1 VSGNGF
7 VYAGIIGI
15 WAIVL
20 LPSLLHRHE
29 QVDDPRSMDRFSTA
43 MRILARRTPST
54 TPSGR
59 YATATRPSLVAAL
72 PVRSR
77 VAARRRRLLLALTLS
92 TLLLAGVAA
101 LGSVPWWSPL
111 VGVVLLTL
119 FLVHLRLQARRV
131 AVVDRHRRSLTRA
144 AQAQQRRRH
153 REDWVH
159 RARGDRTPSGTS
171 TDLDL
176 DADASPV
183 AADPDAWAPVPVP
196 LPTYVTAPKAVRRT
210 RVIDL
215 TTPGAWTSARLREEE
230 PSAIDPA
237 ARRIT
242 EGVEPQD
249 ATDEALDGELD
260 DIIERRPAV
269 G

>member
-7 VYAGIIGI
+7 VYAGIIAI
-15 WAIVL
+15 WAVVL

-43 MRILARRTPST
+43 MRILARRTPS
-54 TPSGR
+54 PARSGSV
-59 YATATRPSLVAAL
+59 PSLGATPA
-72 PVRSR
+72 VRSR
-77 VAARRRRLLLALTLS
+77 LAARRRRLLLALTLS
-92 TLLLAGVAA
+92 TVLLAGVAA
-101 LGSVPWWSPL
+101 LGNLPWWSPL

-119 FLVHLRLQARRV
+119 FLVHLRLQTRR
-131 AVVDRHRRSLTRA
+131 AADVDRRRRSLTRSV
-144 AQAQQRRRH
+144 QSRQRRRD
-153 REDWVH
+153 REDWVR
-159 RARGDRTPSGTS
+159 RARERRAGSEVDS
-171 TDLDL
+171 DL
-176 DADASPV
+176 DAHSAPV

-215 TTPGAWTSARLREEE
+215 TTPGAWTSGRLREEE

-237 ARRIT
+237 ARAIT
-242 EGVEPQD
+242 DGVPPED

>member
-43 MRILARRTPST
+43 MRILARRTPT
-54 TPSGR
+54 TAPSAR
-59 YATATRPSLVAAL
+59 SAIATRPSLLAASA
-72 PVRSR
+72 VRPR
-77 VAARRRRLLLALTLS
+77 LAARRRRLLLALTLS
-92 TLLLAGVAA
+92 TLLLAGVAG
-101 LGSVPWWSPL
+101 LGNLPWWSPL
-111 VGVVLLTL
+111 LGVMLLTL
-119 FLVHLRLQARRV
+119 FVVHLRLQARR
-131 AVVDRHRRSLTRA
+131 AAAVDRRRRALTRS
-144 AQAQQRRRH
+144 AQSQQLRRD
-153 REDWVH
+153 REDWVR
-159 RARGDRTPSGTS
+159 RARDRRTLGAAD

-176 DADASPV
+176 DANAVPV
-183 AADPDAWAPVPVP
+183 AVDPDAWAPVPVP

-215 TTPGAWTSARLREEE
+215 TTPGAWTSGRLREEE

-242 EGVEPQD
+242 EGAQPED

>member
-20 LPSLLHRHE
+20 LPSLLHRHA

-54 TPSGR
+54 APAARS
-59 YATATRPSLVAAL
+59 TRPSLGAASA
-72 PVRSR
+72 VRSR
-77 VAARRRRLLLALTLS
+77 VGARRRRLLVALALS

-101 LGSVPWWSPL
+101 LGNLPLWSPL
-111 VGVVLLTL
+111 LGVMLLTL
-119 FLVHLRLQARRV
+119 FVVHLRLQARR
-131 AVVDRHRRSLTRA
+131 AAAVDRRRRSLTRS
-144 AQAQQRRRH
+144 AQSQQRRRD
-153 REDWVH
+153 REDWVR
-159 RARGDRTPSGTS
+159 RARERRTGAAD

-176 DADASPV
+176 NADAVPV
-183 AADPDAWAPVPVP
+183 AVDPDAWAPVPVP

-215 TTPGAWTSARLREEE
+215 TTPGAWTSGRLREEE

-242 EGVEPQD
+242 EGVEPED